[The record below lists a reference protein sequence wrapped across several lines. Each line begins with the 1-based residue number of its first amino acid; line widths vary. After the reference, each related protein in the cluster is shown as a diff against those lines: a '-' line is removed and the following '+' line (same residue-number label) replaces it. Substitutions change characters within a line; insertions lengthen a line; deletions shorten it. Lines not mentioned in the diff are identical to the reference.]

1 MRKTYQKLSDE
12 NCGIGHAMYLL
23 GGKWKLIILYY
34 LLVKERKF
42 NELYQLLEYAT
53 ETTLNN
59 TLNELI
65 EDGLIEKIY
74 LSKEPLRTFYR
85 LTSKGESLKFI
96 LLELRHFGKI
106 ELNKK

>member
-1 MRKTYQKLSDE
+1 MKKTYQKLSDE

-42 NELYQLLEYAT
+42 NELHRLLEYAT
-53 ETTLNN
+53 ETTLNS

-65 EDGLIEKIY
+65 EDELIEKIY
-74 LSKEPLRTFYR
+74 LSYEPPRTIYR
-85 LTSKGESLKFI
+85 ITSKGESLRNI
-96 LLELRHFGKI
+96 LLDLRQFGKE
-106 ELNKK
+106 ELSKK